1 MVTLFGLVLAIGLVV
16 DDAIVVVE
24 NVERNMAEFGMSP
37 KEAAIKSMEEV
48 SGAIIG
54 ITLVLM
60 AVFVPPAFL
69 GGITGQLFRQFSLTI
84 AITMFFSAINA
95 LTLSPA
101 LCALILRPGGHGSQ
115 NVFFRL
121 FNNAFNRTTDWYARI
136 VSLAVRRIAVMMIL
150 FVGLVLITGIA
161 YNKVPTGFLPLEDDG
176 LILVNVQ
183 MPDGATLDRTNNTV
197 EQAGKILDETDG
209 VLSWGA
215 LVGYSMIDS
224 ARSNL
229 ATIFVPLKPWDERL
243 AKGRSRE
250 VIMKEL
256 SGKFQKIYDGIRLYL
271 YLAACPRIGHGRRV
285 RNAIA

>member
-1 MVTLFGLVLAIGLVV
+1 
-16 DDAIVVVE
+16 
-24 NVERNMAEFGMSP
+24 
-37 KEAAIKSMEEV
+37 
-48 SGAIIG
+48 
-54 ITLVLM
+54 
-60 AVFVPPAFL
+60 
-69 GGITGQLFRQFSLTI
+69 
-84 AITMFFSAINA
+84 
-95 LTLSPA
+95 
-101 LCALILRPGGHGSQ
+101 
-115 NVFFRL
+115 
-121 FNNAFNRTTDWYARI
+121 
-136 VSLAVRRIAVMMIL
+136 MMIL

-197 EQAGKILDETDG
+197 EQVGKILDETDA

-250 VIMKEL
+250 YYERTL
-256 SGKFQKIYDGIRLYL
+256 R
-271 YLAACPRIGHGRRV
+271 
-285 RNAIA
+285 